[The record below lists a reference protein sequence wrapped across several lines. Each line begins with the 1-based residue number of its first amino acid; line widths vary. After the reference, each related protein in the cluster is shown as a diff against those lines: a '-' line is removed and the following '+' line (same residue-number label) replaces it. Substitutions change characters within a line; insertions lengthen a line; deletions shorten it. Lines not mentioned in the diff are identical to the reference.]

1 MLVDSDDLVSNQI
14 AQYVNEHPNE
24 NGFLSSYG
32 YAYNDGFEYVKKL
45 AALHRICG
53 SCSIVNY
60 SVEDLPDKMPEN
72 LWDNSLKDTWIIR
85 MSHRVI
91 PDYLKEHGRTLA
103 HMPFPTTIYVR
114 NTGDNHSMLNGGD
127 LNRKRKIELAV
138 RPKIKI
144 NTGIAEEFGIYTD

>member
-1 MLVDSDDLVSNQI
+1 MMVDSDDLISNRI
-14 AQYVNEHPNE
+14 AEYVNCHPNG

-60 SVEDLPDKMPEN
+60 SVEDLPDRMPES
-72 LWDNSLKDTWIIR
+72 LWDDSPKDIWICR
-85 MSHRVI
+85 KSHRII
-91 PDYLKEHGRTLA
+91 PDYLKEHGRPLA
-103 HMPFPTTIYVR
+103 HMPFSTTIYVR

-127 LNRKRKIELAV
+127 LNWKRKVELTL
-138 RPKIKI
+138 RPKIDI
-144 NTGIAEEFGIYTD
+144 NKGIADEFGIYN